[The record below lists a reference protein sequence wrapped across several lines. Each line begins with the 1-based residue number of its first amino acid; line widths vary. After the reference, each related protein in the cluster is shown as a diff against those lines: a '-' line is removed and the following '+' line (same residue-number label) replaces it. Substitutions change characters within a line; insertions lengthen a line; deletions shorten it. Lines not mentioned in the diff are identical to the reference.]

1 MNIRRHGAK
10 VITLVVVGS
19 MPLLGLSA
27 VASAKAAVGSAKW
40 CAAHPVLAKTKPACS
55 TSTGKGTGGDPPT
68 ITVQIDPNPL
78 VETYQ
83 SYIVATVQVET
94 SASFAN
100 DAVTVSSSQLSAS
113 CTGGTEFYSIA
124 AGATSGADSGT
135 VILDDDGNAT
145 LLMIGADCA
154 PGSDVVEA
162 DLDVAPYYTALGTL
176 VAEPPVVTTAGV
188 YGYPT
193 YSGTVTT
200 GEVETGDTT
209 ASGNSDV
216 YAVFYVE
223 TDPVYAEQEVEIS
236 SSELES
242 RCGQGWFL
250 GSFSD
255 LAGTEGSGMGTVEP
269 PAVGTLD
276 DDGNAVF
283 LFEGASCAPT
293 CSPVPTPPTPR
304 SSTSWLRHRPSDPY
318 GSSDCQRHRGG
329 RSGAPLWRVRPVV
342 THRSRAQ
349 GVRPSTHESALLL
362 LIVLISPRLV
372 THQL

>member
-83 SYIVATVQVET
+83 SDIVSVVQVET
-94 SASFAN
+94 SASFAG

-113 CTGGTEFYSIA
+113 CPGGTTFFSIA
-124 AGATSGADSGT
+124 LGATSGADSGT

-145 LLMIGADCA
+145 LFMAGEDCA

-188 YGYPT
+188 SGFPT
-193 YSGTVTT
+193 YSGVVTT
-200 GEVETGDTT
+200 GEVETGDTA

-223 TDPVYAEQEVEIS
+223 TDPVYAEQPVEIS
-236 SSELES
+236 SNELES
-242 RCGQGWFL
+242 RCGQGWVL
-250 GSFSD
+250 GTLSNPGAAVSEP
-255 LAGTEGSGMGTVEP
+255 AGTVGP
-269 PAVGTLD
+269 PAVGFLD

-283 LFEGASCAPT
+283 AFAGESCAAG
-293 CSPVPTPPTPR
+293 
-304 SSTSWLRHRPSDPY
+304 PSDVIADVMAGTHTTY
-318 GSSDCQRHRGG
+318 TTVFNIV
-329 RSGAPLWRVRPVV
+329 APAP
-342 THRSRAQ
+342 T
-349 GVRPSTHESALLL
+349 
-362 LIVLISPRLV
+362 I
-372 THQL
+372 

>member
-1 MNIRRHGAK
+1 MKIRHHGVKLIA
-10 VITLVVVGS
+10 LVVVVS
-19 MPLLGLSA
+19 MPLLGLSGI
-27 VASAKAAVGSAKW
+27 ASAKAAKGSAKW
-40 CAAHPVLAKTKPACS
+40 CAAHPNLAKTTPACS

-283 LFEGASCAPT
+283 LFEGASCAAG
-293 CSPVPTPPTPR
+293 
-304 SSTSWLRHRPSDPY
+304 PSDVIADVLAGTHTTY
-318 GSSDCQRHRGG
+318 TTVFNIV
-329 RSGAPLWRVRPVV
+329 APAP
-342 THRSRAQ
+342 T
-349 GVRPSTHESALLL
+349 
-362 LIVLISPRLV
+362 I
-372 THQL
+372 